1 MPSIIIRRD
10 GKPAKELVLEKDLIL
25 VGRKDDADIK
35 IDAPGEQD
43 EWASIMKL
51 GDSYVL
57 NELGPGGAVLVNGQ
71 AVKKRVLK
79 DRDLIVIEEYRLT
92 FQDKREPDEAGGIEA
107 EVAQAEQKLKIPRGA
122 AEPVDPFRSTP
133 AGKSKLVGVLIAA
146 LIVGG
151 IAYASYVSYLEKRA
165 ADAQAAQVRKDY
177 DDKAKSEAEQ
187 MKDNARAVSSS
198 IVKQQ

>member
-165 ADAQAAQVRKDY
+165 ADAQAAQVRKAY

>member
-10 GKPAKELVLEKDLIL
+10 GKSAKELVLEKDLTL

-35 IDAPGEQD
+35 IDAPGEQE

-92 FQDKREPDEAGGIEA
+92 FQDKREPDEAGGIEV
-107 EVAQAEQKLKIPRGA
+107 EVAQAEQKLKMPRGA
-122 AEPVDPFRSTP
+122 AEPVDPFRATP
-133 AGKSKLVGVLIAA
+133 AGKSKLVGILIGA

-151 IAYASYVSYLEKRA
+151 IAYASYVSYLDKRA
-165 ADAQAAQVRKDY
+165 ADAQAAQVRKAY

-198 IVKQQ
+198 IVK